1 VRKSWVLLLL
11 VSVVFSACGDDDGVE
26 GPNNRFSAQDTF
38 SVDVTKSSRRGL
50 NLQAA
55 SGSITVSG
63 LPGATAVSVF
73 AITRVESDSQ
83 ADADARI
90 SQIEVEVDSTA
101 DAVLVETVQ
110 PNNTQ
115 GRNYIV
121 DYTITC
127 PVDFQVVVASAN
139 GSIVVRDID
148 GGVSIGAAN
157 SGVVLDDVVGDTEV
171 ILANGT
177 IDGRVTIPTNGTIN
191 MNAANGKINL
201 EIPQSTSAQFLA
213 VAGNGSVTVVGL
225 FLQNSVIEP
234 NRVSGVLG
242 AGDGTVTLNA
252 ANGEIYVEGF

>member
-1 VRKSWVLLLL
+1 MRTSWLLSLLALVL
-11 VSVVFSACGDDDGVE
+11 FSACGEDGVE

-38 SVDVTKSSRRGL
+38 AVEVTKASRREL

-63 LPGATAVSVF
+63 LPGATAVSIF

-83 ADADARI
+83 ADADAGI

-110 PNNTQ
+110 PTNTQ

-121 DYTITC
+121 NYTITC
-127 PVDFQVVVASAN
+127 PADFQVVVASAN
-139 GSIVVRDID
+139 GSIVVRDIKS
-148 GGVSIGAAN
+148 GVSIGAAN
-157 SGVVLDDVVGDTEV
+157 SGIVLEDIVGDTEV

-191 MNAANGKINL
+191 INAANGKIDL

-213 VAGNGSVTVVGL
+213 EALNGSVTVVGL
-225 FLQNSVIEP
+225 FLQNAVIEP

-242 AGDGTVTLNA
+242 TGDGTVTLKA
-252 ANGEIYVEGF
+252 DNGEIYVEGF